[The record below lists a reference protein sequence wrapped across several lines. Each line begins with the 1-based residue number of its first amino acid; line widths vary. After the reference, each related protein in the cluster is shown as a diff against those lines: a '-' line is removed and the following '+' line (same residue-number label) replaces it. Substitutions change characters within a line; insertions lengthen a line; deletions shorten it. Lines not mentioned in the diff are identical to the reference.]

1 MKEFLC
7 ETQDLAIG
15 YGKTPLASGIALG
28 ANPGQI
34 LVLVGPNG
42 AGKSTLLKTLAGQL
56 APLGGTVLLD
66 GQDLT
71 AYTGTARA
79 QKLALMLP
87 HTRRTEPALS
97 LPPPGASLTPGGW
110 AFCPTPTGR
119 PCRMHWKLPELRI
132 SRTGTSTAS
141 VMVSVSVFCWPVPSA
156 SSLKCCCWTSPPPF
170 WTSRAKSSC

>member
-7 ETQDLAIG
+7 ETQELAIG

-71 AYTGTARA
+71 AYTSPARSPMRPSKFRFVA
-79 QKLALMLP
+79 EMP
-87 HTRRTEPALS
+87 ISPALIVPAPS
-97 LPPPGASLTPGGW
+97 PMQVPHPGGS
-110 AFCPTPTGR
+110 AMAPASRSARQCPSRSARFC
-119 PCRMHWKLPELRI
+119 
-132 SRTGTSTAS
+132 
-141 VMVSVSVFCWPVPSA
+141 VSA
-156 SSLKCCCWTSPPPF
+156 LAAA
-170 WTSRAKSSC
+170 R